1 MLLQKVREV
10 PKNFNLIRI
19 RYFNVIHLTQII
31 RRTCLIY
38 FLHVLFGMFLS
49 TLLSMLKIENIFT
62 NHTWSQ
68 IEF

>member
-19 RYFNVIHLTQII
+19 RYFHVIQLTQII

-38 FLHVLFGMFLS
+38 FLQVLYGMFLS
-49 TLLSMLKIENIFT
+49 TLLSMLKIENIT

-68 IEF
+68 I